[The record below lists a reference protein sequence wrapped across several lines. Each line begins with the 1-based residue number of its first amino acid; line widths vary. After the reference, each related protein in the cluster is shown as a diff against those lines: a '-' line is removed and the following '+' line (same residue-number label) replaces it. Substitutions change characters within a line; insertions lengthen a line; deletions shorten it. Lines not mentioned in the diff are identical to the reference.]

1 MVKKHK
7 RGNALIKRK
16 GLVLML
22 RKSGI
27 KRVNKQVVCIIENY
41 LIKEL
46 NKLIEILKE
55 EMTIRGRKTLKKE
68 DIQKLG
74 VRKDEGWEI

>member
-27 KRVNKQVVCIIENY
+27 KRVNKQVVFVLENY

-46 NKLIEILKE
+46 NNLIEILKE